1 MKRMLDMTPREL
13 TNLNKEEF
21 LYAIASSEGR
31 VMVSETIGIAMPMLV
46 DITNAEL
53 ASAMGA
59 DILILNLFD
68 FDKPIINGL
77 KVERPEDTI
86 RELKRLTGRAI
97 GINLEPVDSIDET
110 KQELWAMSKG
120 RAATVENAKK
130 ALEMGVDF
138 IVLTGNPGNKVTN
151 EAIASSLKKISSSL
165 GDKLT
170 LVAGKM
176 HSSGI
181 PSESGENIIT
191 KEDVDLFIDNGADI
205 VLLPAPGT
213 VPGLTTDY
221 IHSLIKEIHKHNKLA
236 LTSIGTSQE
245 GADIETVKRIAL
257 ESKIAG
263 ADLHH
268 IGDSGYMGMSLPEN
282 IFAYS
287 VAIRGVRHTYRRMAM
302 SLER

>member
-1 MKRMLDMTPREL
+1 MTPREL

-31 VMVSETIGIAMPMLV
+31 VMVSETIGIAMPVLV

-59 DILILNLFD
+59 DILIPNLFD
-68 FDKPIINGL
+68 LDKPIINGL
-77 KVERPEDTI
+77 KVDRPENTI

-138 IVLTGNPGNKVTN
+138 IVLTGNPGNGVTN
-151 EAIASSLKKISSSL
+151 DAIASSLKKISSSL

-236 LTSIGTSQE
+236 LTSIGTSQK
-245 GADIETVKRIAL
+245 GADIETMKRIAL

-302 SLER
+302 SIER

>member
-68 FDKPIINGL
+68 LYKPIINGL

-110 KQELWAMSKG
+110 NQELWAMSKG
-120 RAATVENAKK
+120 RATTVENAKK

-138 IVLTGNPGNKVTN
+138 IVLTGNPGNGVTN

-181 PSESGENIIT
+181 PSESGENIIS

-213 VPGLTTDY
+213 VPGLTTEY

-302 SLER
+302 SIER